1 VLRLGVEGPE
11 YAAHLLDL
19 ARAFQQHR
27 APVLPAPAMARPS
40 SLERRVRAM
49 LNDRLNR
56 NPTTRTAC
64 VAVVIALVALAL
76 PIASFVASAQAT
88 LATFSGSLV
97 DAVGHVLPNTALTLS
112 NLATNETHEST
123 SDQTGSF
130 TFSGLAAGAYQ
141 IQVTLTGFDK
151 AQGRITLAAGQTLNR
166 DVALQIGEIEE
177 SVTVSSAAV
186 PSANRARAA
195 MALPPYQPGTDRCS
209 QSAIGGCIV
218 APVPLSHTDPVYPP
232 EQRDN
237 GVSGRVKMA
246 GRIGTD
252 GFVKDLR
259 LAAPADPAF
268 VNATVEALRQ
278 WQYAATRLDGV
289 PMETNIQV
297 TVNFIVQ

>member
-1 VLRLGVEGPE
+1 
-11 YAAHLLDL
+11 LDL
-19 ARAFQQHR
+19 ARAFQQQR
-27 APVLPAPAMARPS
+27 APMLPAPAMARPS

-64 VAVVIALVALAL
+64 VAVVIALIALAL
-76 PIASFVASAQAT
+76 PIASFVASAQTTA
-88 LATFSGSLV
+88 ATFSGSLV
-97 DAVGHVLPNTALTLS
+97 DAVGHVLPNTTLTLS
-112 NLATNETHEST
+112 NLATHETHEST

-130 TFSGLAAGAYQ
+130 TFGGLAAGAYQ
-141 IQVTLTGFDK
+141 IQVSLAGFDRV
-151 AQGRITLAAGQTLNR
+151 QGRITLAAGQTLNR

-177 SVTVSSAAV
+177 SVTVSSTAV
-186 PSANRARAA
+186 PSASKTSAPIT
-195 MALPPYQPGTDRCS
+195 PPSYQPWTDRCT
-209 QSAIGGCIV
+209 QSLIGGCIV
-218 APVPLSHTDPVYPP
+218 PPIPVSHTDPVYPP

-268 VNATVEALRQ
+268 VNATVEALLQ

-289 PMETNIQV
+289 PVETNIQV
-297 TVNFIVQ
+297 TVNFAIR